1 MTYINLL
8 AMQEGCTI
16 GEPMYDLLQY
26 AFTGIKLMV
35 PALILALS
43 VADFTKA
50 VVAQKPEDM
59 DKAKYN
65 LIKRLIIGVV
75 IFFLPIIVDTLLD
88 AAGITNAC
96 GLE

>member
-43 VADFTKA
+43 FAAFNKSFVA
-50 VVAQKPEDM
+50 
-59 DKAKYN
+59 
-65 LIKRLIIGVV
+65 
-75 IFFLPIIVDTLLD
+75 
-88 AAGITNAC
+88 
-96 GLE
+96 